1 MRIEIETMPQWRDEI
16 TVKTW
21 IISLEN
27 SRSVRAL
34 EVFLGEKKIIGCET
48 FWAVINTKLRR
59 PEPLA
64 LPFQHFELFP
74 NDFST
79 NERIKKNIITNE
91 NAQTNKRKIV
101 LSDLDIV
108 NHVNNVK
115 YLEWCLDFA
124 NPEKVLNQKIKC
136 LNMNFLSEL
145 MLNEEIAISAGKNGN
160 SESFLIIKSEKICF
174 SMVLDSL
181 NIL

>member
-1 MRIEIETMPQWRDEI
+1 
-16 TVKTW
+16 
-21 IISLEN
+21 
-27 SRSVRAL
+27 
-34 EVFLGEKKIIGCET
+34 
-48 FWAVINTKLRR
+48 
-59 PEPLA
+59 
-64 LPFQHFELFP
+64 LFP

-115 YLEWCLDFA
+115 YLEWCLDFVKT
-124 NPEKVLNQKIKC
+124 EKVLNQEIKC

-145 MLNEEIAISAGKNGN
+145 MLNEEIAISNDKNEN
-160 SESFLIIKSEKICF
+160 SESFLIIKSGKICF
-174 SMVLDSL
+174 SMVLDSV